1 MPEVAPHAGAWIETT
16 VMLKYWEEDLGVI
29 YEAPGSSKILQDRID
44 AARAYLLRRQPGTPT
59 DDDNA
64 EKSEVSND

>member
-1 MPEVAPHAGAWIETT
+1 
-16 VMLKYWEEDLGVI
+16 MLKYWEEDLGVI

-44 AARAYLLRRQPGTPT
+44 AARAYLLRRQAGTPT